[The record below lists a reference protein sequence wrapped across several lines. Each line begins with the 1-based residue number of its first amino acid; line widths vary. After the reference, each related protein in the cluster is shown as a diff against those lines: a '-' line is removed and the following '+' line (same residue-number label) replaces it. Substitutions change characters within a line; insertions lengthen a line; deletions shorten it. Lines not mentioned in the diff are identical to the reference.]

1 MNMSFCRIYWPYGG
15 RKDGY
20 MNKEY
25 DELCFTD
32 DFLFCKILTEDLE
45 LCKNLLE
52 LILGIG
58 IRKVKCAVGQKTI
71 RNAYKSKGVRFDVYV
86 EDDEDSA
93 FDIEM
98 QVKDRAD
105 LPKRSR
111 YYQGMMDLNLIRR
124 GAPYKALKKGIVI
137 FFCLFDHFGADLP
150 VYTFENYCAQEKSI
164 RLGDETQK
172 VFVNTSCTSPDIPKN
187 IKNLFEYIRTRKTSD
202 ELTRTIEQR
211 VGEAIDQEKWR
222 DEYMTLKN
230 KLDEVREDAL
240 LEGETRGETKILVSL
255 VSAGKLDII
264 TAAEMLGISPEEFDA
279 VMASQ
284 ITSA

>member
-1 MNMSFCRIYWPYGG
+1 
-15 RKDGY
+15 

-52 LILGIG
+52 LILGIE

-137 FFCLFDHFGADLP
+137 FFCLFDHFEANLP

-172 VFVNTSCTSPDIPKN
+172 VFVNTSCTSPDIPEN
-187 IKNLFEYIRTRKTSD
+187 IKNLFDYIRTRKTSD
-202 ELTRTIEQR
+202 ELTKTIEQR

-240 LEGETRGETKILVSL
+240 LEGRTEERKNLLSDLVSE
-255 VSAGKLDII
+255 GTLDINK
-264 TAAEMLGISPEEFDA
+264 AAQKLGVSVEEFEKI
-279 VMASQ
+279 MESQ
-284 ITSA
+284 TNKD